1 MNRDPFD
8 VALRKQLREQMNA
21 HTDALAT
28 GECANI
34 EAYRSVVGCIR
45 GLAIAEA
52 LLLDLAKKYNAP
64 DEDDDDSPS
73 AAPAAR

>member
-8 VALRKQLREQMNA
+8 VALRKQLRQQMND
-21 HTDALAT
+21 HTDALAR

-34 EAYRSVVGCIR
+34 EDYRSVVGTIR

-52 LLLDLAKKYNAP
+52 LLLDLAKKYNGP
-64 DEDDDDSPS
+64 DEDDEPAPR
-73 AAPAAR
+73 AAPPAR